1 MRPPGV
7 SDRSTPPSPAA
18 TRRTDP
24 GAHAA
29 IIGQTALGRYQIL
42 RFLGAGSNADVFLAR
57 PVNPPH
63 TPVVVKR
70 IKPHVTQMPRFRQ
83 FFDNEVR
90 SMLQFQ
96 HPYVVRLWDASL
108 DDPLGPCLVLE
119 FLQGQTLEDL
129 LNKYRR
135 FPPEFVG
142 RLLGPLCHALQ
153 AAQDAK
159 IVHRDLKPANLMVL
173 NAGQPTMTLK
183 VMDFGFAGFTSKPH
197 IQMAEL
203 TGQGPMFACGTPAYV
218 SPEMIRGDSVDSRGD
233 LYGVGVMLYEMLT
246 SRLPFDYDNQEALL
260 TAHVRESPPPFAKL
274 GVNDVPGDVEAVVHM
289 ALSKFAN
296 ERPQTFRQLAELYG
310 RAIGCD
316 IWTESSP
323 ESYTPA
329 PPPNAEEIVECT
341 LAEESSFEDRFIL
354 SDLFEAMLPERLAA
368 AKLRGFIE
376 DVHAE
381 AIESEPGLI
390 RVRVGMP
397 DKYSQQPPSGRSS
410 AIMGW
415 ISAMRRPTVPRGRE
429 PIEVEMRMEKI
440 DANRVS
446 VLVAFRPVKEFM
458 PDDLPTWH
466 ARCEGLYG
474 VLRNYLMAAT

>member
-7 SDRSTPPSPAA
+7 SERSSPSGHAGS
-18 TRRTDP
+18 RRSDSRSE
-24 GAHAA
+24 AS

-90 SMLQFQ
+90 SMMQFQ

-119 FLQGQTLEDL
+119 YLQGHTLEEL

-135 FPPEFVG
+135 FTPDFVG

-173 NAGQPTMTLK
+173 NAGLPNMTLK

-246 SRLPFDYDNQEALL
+246 SRLPFDYDDQEVLL
-260 TAHVRESPPPFAKL
+260 SAHVRETPPAFAKL
-274 GVNDVPGDVEAVVHM
+274 GVKDVPTEVEAVVQM
-289 ALSKFAN
+289 TLAKYAN
-296 ERPQTFRQLAELYG
+296 ERPQTFRQLAEMYG

-316 IWTESSP
+316 IWTESAP

-329 PPPNAEEIVECT
+329 PPPTAEEIVECT
-341 LAEESSFEDRFIL
+341 LADESSFEDRFIL
-354 SDLFEAMLPERLAA
+354 SDLFEAMLPEKLAA

-376 DVHAE
+376 DVRGQAV
-381 AIESEPGLI
+381 ESEPGLI

-397 DKYSQQPPSGRSS
+397 DKYLLQPPSSRS
-410 AIMGW
+410 ALMGW
-415 ISAMRRPTVPRGRE
+415 ISAMRRPSVPRGRE
-429 PIEVEMRMEKI
+429 PIEVELRMEKI

-466 ARCEGLYG
+466 ARCEELYSI
-474 VLRNYLMAAT
+474 LRNYLMAAT